1 MKLNWSM
8 LFEHFSMNHFPR
20 GKWFIGKVNY
30 PKCLLGNIPKEFQNL
45 VFDKAS
51 APDLQQAQPTR
62 KQAMCKHMVDGRGYK
77 GGDASAVKNQ
87 ILKFLGYKR
96 LKSKVREIH
105 LTSREIAR
113 EEKQDP
119 LRGKIGQDLQDGLI
133 FILPI
138 LPTLSILSFS
148 MKIYHVK
155 RFIMNFPCW
164 NGIFT

>member
-1 MKLNWSM
+1 
-8 LFEHFSMNHFPR
+8 
-20 GKWFIGKVNY
+20 
-30 PKCLLGNIPKEFQNL
+30 L

-138 LPTLSILSFS
+138 LPTSSILSILFFS
-148 MKIYHVK
+148 MNTSRREVYHAISLLAGCIYPMEDQSYEQF
-155 RFIMNFPCW
+155 FIPTVRSAAGKALFKK
-164 NGIFT
+164 GFL